1 MTTPYDRNR
10 HVAVKTL
17 YIKKLDLM
25 VICSFLS
32 LLFSLIYLT
41 MLSIAQLSKSN
52 IFQLQHHLFK
62 HIQIMILKLVSCVKQ
77 MRL

>member
-1 MTTPYDRNR
+1 MITPHNQNR

-17 YIKKLDLM
+17 YIKKLGLM

-41 MLSIAQLSKSN
+41 MLSIAQSYIYIVTATPS
-52 IFQLQHHLFK
+52 
-62 HIQIMILKLVSCVKQ
+62 LKTYTNYDNKISVV
-77 MRL
+77 